1 MSIILLNLSKK
12 KTIGMLCWR
21 SADIAEWMLP
31 TSSWFLLNRGE
42 SVLQQEASRD
52 RGR

>member
-21 SADIAEWMLP
+21 SADIVEWMLP